1 MKVDERPGLSTGR
14 LSRLVSEAVERCAL
28 DLSGTRVLTEAATGA
43 YVVTPVIAAVSG
55 ARVMAL
61 TADSRYGTAA
71 QVEAATM
78 ALAARLGVV
87 DRIVVTTRREPEQF
101 ATAEVITNSGHVR
114 PIVGELAAAIRPDA
128 VLSLMFESWEA
139 QVGRLDIDVD
149 MLRARGIQIAG
160 TNERHPHVD
169 VFSYL
174 GPMAVA
180 ELADAG
186 VSAYRGRIAVLCD
199 NAFRDYIVDGLKATG
214 AEVDVAASLDGLS
227 SRSPDALLVALQ
239 PTGASVLSA
248 ADLHRIG
255 VSWPDCILVQ
265 FWGDIDRAQ
274 CPVACWP
281 VIAPAAGH
289 MGVLPSRLGPE
300 SIVRLQAGGLKVA
313 QVLLMPPAGR
323 TARDVEYVD
332 AF

>member
-1 MKVDERPGLSTGR
+1 MTMDERPGLSTGR
-14 LSRLVSEAVERCAL
+14 LTRLVCEAVERCAL
-28 DLSGTRVLTEAATGA
+28 DLSGARVLTEAASGA

-55 ARVMAL
+55 ARVVAL

-71 QVEAATM
+71 QVKASTM
-78 ALAARLGVV
+78 ALASKLGVI
-87 DRIVVTTRREPEQF
+87 DRIVIATQREAEHF
-101 ATAEVITNSGHVR
+101 AAADVITNSGHVR
-114 PIVGELAAAIRPDA
+114 PIVGELAAAIRPGS

-149 MLRARGIQIAG
+149 GLRDRGVQIAG

-186 VSAYRGRIAVLCD
+186 VSAYRGHIAVLCD
-199 NAFRDYIVDGLKATG
+199 NAFRDYIVDGLKAAG
-214 AEVDVAASLDGLS
+214 ADVDVAASLDGLS
-227 SRSPDALLVALQ
+227 SDSPDALLVALQ

-248 ADLHRIG
+248 DDLYRIG
-255 VSWPDCILVQ
+255 TSWPDCVLVQ
-265 FWGDIDRAQ
+265 FWGDIDRAR

-281 VIAPAAGH
+281 VVAPPAGH

-300 SIVRLQAGGLKVA
+300 PIVRLQAGGLKVA
-313 QVLLMPPAGR
+313 QVLLTPPNAR
-323 TARDVEYVD
+323 TAQDMEYVD

>member
-1 MKVDERPGLSTGR
+1 MTVDERPGLSTGR
-14 LSRLVSEAVERCAL
+14 LCRLVSEAVERCAL
-28 DLSGTRVLTEAATGA
+28 DLSGARVLTEAATGA

-55 ARVMAL
+55 ARVVAL
-61 TADSRYGTAA
+61 TADSRYGTGE
-71 QVEAATM
+71 QVKAATM
-78 ALAARLGVV
+78 ALAAQLGVA
-87 DRIVVTTRREPEQF
+87 DRIVITTQRAPEHF
-101 ATAEVITNSGHVR
+101 AAADVITNSGHVR
-114 PIVGELAAAIRPDA
+114 PILGELAAAVRPDA

-149 MLRARGIQIAG
+149 VLRDRGVQIAG

-174 GPMAVA
+174 GPMAVV

-186 VSAYRGRIAVLCD
+186 VSAYGGRIAVLCD
-199 NAFRDYIVDGLKATG
+199 NAFRDYIADGLKAAG

-227 SRSPDALLVALQ
+227 TQYPDAVLVALQ
-239 PTGASVLSA
+239 PTGGSVLSA

-255 VSWPDCILVQ
+255 TSWPDCILVQ
-265 FWGDIDRAQ
+265 FWGDIDRVQ

-281 VIAPAAGH
+281 VVAPPVGH

-300 SIVRLQAGGLKVA
+300 PIVRLQAGGLKVA
-313 QVLLMPPAGR
+313 QVLLMRSAAR
-323 TARDVEYVD
+323 TAQDVEYVD

>member
-1 MKVDERPGLSTGR
+1 MTVDERPGLSTGR
-14 LSRLVSEAVERCAL
+14 LSRLVRESVERCAL
-28 DLSGTRVLTEAATGA
+28 DLSGARVLTEAATGA
-43 YVVTPVIAAVSG
+43 YVVTPVIAAVGG
-55 ARVMAL
+55 AKVVAL
-61 TADSRYGTAA
+61 TADSRYGTAE
-71 QVEAATM
+71 QVTAATM
-78 ALAARLGVV
+78 DLAAELGVA
-87 DRIVVTTRREPEQF
+87 DRIMITTQRAAEHF
-101 ATAEVITNSGHVR
+101 AAADVITNSGHVR
-114 PIVGELAAAIRPDA
+114 PIFGKLAAAIRPAA

-139 QVGRLDIDVD
+139 QIGRLDIDVD
-149 MLRARGIQIAG
+149 VLRDRGIQIAG

-199 NAFRDYIVDGLKATG
+199 NAFRDYIADGLKAAG

-227 SRSPDALLVALQ
+227 SQSPDALLVALQ

-248 ADLHRIG
+248 ADLNRIG
-255 VSWPDCILVQ
+255 TSWPDCILVQ
-265 FWGDIDRAQ
+265 FWGDIDRSQ
-274 CPVACWP
+274 CSLASWP
-281 VIAPAAGH
+281 VVAPSAGH

-300 SIVRLQAGGLKVA
+300 PIVRLQAGGLKVA
-313 QVLLMPPAGR
+313 QVLLMPPTAR
-323 TARDVEYVD
+323 TAQDMEYVD